1 MQGMHARVNTIISLA
16 PPCTS
21 SWPPSP
27 PPTSHAAHGRALR
40 RGAPAL
46 LQLQVPHPAQDQL
59 RHKCGSWGEGRERR
73 REEWTGKVEGGG
85 VRQSREDPGRHA
97 RDACGVI
104 VMRVA

>member
-1 MQGMHARVNTIISLA
+1 MPVSTPLS
-16 PPCTS
+16 
-21 SWPPSP
+21 PSP
-27 PPTSHAAHGRALR
+27 PLHLLMTRLSPPLHAAHGRALR